1 MTKRKGMAPT
11 AVDRGYMQDPAYMQ
25 HDAEYKAALAEYKA
39 ASEALAQ
46 ADTPATWSAFNV
58 ARSAVAMA
66 SAQRNTARLAWLA
79 ANKKEQA

>member
-1 MTKRKGMAPT
+1 
-11 AVDRGYMQDPAYMQ
+11 MQDPVYMQ
-25 HDAEYKAALAEYKA
+25 HDAEFKAALVEYKA
-39 ASEALAQ
+39 ASQALAQ

-79 ANKKEQA
+79 AQKEQA